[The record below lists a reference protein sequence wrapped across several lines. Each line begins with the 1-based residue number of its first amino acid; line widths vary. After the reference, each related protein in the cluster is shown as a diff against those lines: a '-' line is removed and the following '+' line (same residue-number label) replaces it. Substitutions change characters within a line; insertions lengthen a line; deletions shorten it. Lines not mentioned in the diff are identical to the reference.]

1 MTCTNKTVKHR
12 VRLTDLKPIAISLK
26 LSEHQD
32 ATKGT
37 GCVNEMKEKDV
48 EKDVDGR
55 RKRKKDIDGRRK
67 RKKDVDAESLFT
79 DQHLAASA
87 LYSTALA

>member
-1 MTCTNKTVKHR
+1 
-12 VRLTDLKPIAISLK
+12 
-26 LSEHQD
+26 
-32 ATKGT
+32 
-37 GCVNEMKEKDV
+37 MKEKDV

-55 RKRKKDIDGRRK
+55 RKE
-67 RKKDVDAESLFT
+67 KDVDAESLFT

>member
-1 MTCTNKTVKHR
+1 
-12 VRLTDLKPIAISLK
+12 
-26 LSEHQD
+26 
-32 ATKGT
+32 
-37 GCVNEMKEKDV
+37 MKEKDV